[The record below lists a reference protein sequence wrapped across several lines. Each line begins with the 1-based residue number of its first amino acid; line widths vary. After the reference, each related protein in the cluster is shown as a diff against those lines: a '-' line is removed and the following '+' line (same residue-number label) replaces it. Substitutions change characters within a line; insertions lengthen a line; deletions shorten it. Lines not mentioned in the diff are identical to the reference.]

1 MAKSFKDNPAMA
13 FISQESINQAE
24 APTTGSGSD
33 QLPASRPYTPPGTE
47 SKSQRVQLLIQ
58 PTLYRALKERASEEG
73 LSFNE
78 AVTRAIREYLKGDK

>member
-1 MAKSFKDNPAMA
+1 MGKSFKDNPAMA

-24 APTTGSGSD
+24 APTTDNGSD
-33 QLPASRPYTPPGTE
+33 QLPASRPYTVPGIE
-47 SKSQRVQLLIQ
+47 SKSKRIQLLIQ
-58 PTLYRALKERASEEG
+58 PTLHKALKEKASEEG